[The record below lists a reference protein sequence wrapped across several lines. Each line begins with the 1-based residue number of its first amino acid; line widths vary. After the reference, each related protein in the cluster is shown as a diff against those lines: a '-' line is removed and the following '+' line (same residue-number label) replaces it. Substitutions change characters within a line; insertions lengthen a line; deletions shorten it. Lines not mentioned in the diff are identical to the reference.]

1 MPVEFIGYV
10 GTQEVSEIIPPSG
23 PVIDTSYTRRVA
35 LAHEA
40 GGFDRVL
47 MAHSSASPDAVVT
60 ATQVFADTNRLG
72 VLLAHRPGFVAPT
85 LMARTLATLDHFS
98 KGRIAVH
105 IISGG
110 DDADQ
115 RRDGDFLDHDQRYAR
130 TAEYLDIIKRIWGS
144 DAPIDH
150 EGTNYRF
157 AQAYSSVK
165 PLQQPHLPIYFGG
178 SSEAAIKVAAR
189 FADVYAL
196 WGESLAQVSDTIA
209 RVRTAAAAYG
219 RAEHIRFSL
228 SLRPILGRTEA
239 DAWARADEILAKA
252 KALQGNV
259 SGDNGAGALRLFEKR
274 KSPPA
279 NVGSQ
284 RLLETASQG
293 KVVDKR
299 LWTEIAALTGAKGNS
314 TSLVGTPDQVVESLL
329 AYYELGVTTFLI
341 RGFNPLLDSIEYG
354 HEIIPRVRAEIAHR
368 ESRDRPPLDR
378 HVKTAKAG

>member
-1 MPVEFIGYV
+1 MSVEFIGYV

-23 PVIDTSYTRRVA
+23 PAIDTDYARSVA

-60 ATQVFADTNRLG
+60 AAQVFADTRKLG

-85 LMARTLATLDHFS
+85 LYARTLATLDHFS

-115 RRDGDFLDHDQRYAR
+115 RRDGDYLNHGERYAR
-130 TAEYLDIIKRIWGS
+130 TAEYLDIVKRIWS
-144 DAPIDH
+144 SEEPIDH
-150 EGTNYRF
+150 AGANYRF
-157 AQAYSSVK
+157 TQAYSAVRPFQK
-165 PLQQPHLPIYFGG
+165 PHLPIYFGG
-178 SSEAAIKVAAR
+178 SSAAAIEVAAQY
-189 FADVYAL
+189 ADVYAL
-196 WGESLAQVSDTIA
+196 WGESLAQVSETIT
-209 RVRTAAAAYG
+209 RVRAAAAPFR

-239 DAWARADEILAKA
+239 DAWARADDILAQA
-252 KALQGNV
+252 KALQGSV
-259 SGDNGAGALRLFEKR
+259 PSEKSGIKLFEKR
-274 KSPPA
+274 KTPPA
-279 NVGSQ
+279 NVGAQ
-284 RLLETASQG
+284 RLLETAALG

-299 LWTEIAALTGAKGNS
+299 LWTEMAALTGAKGNS

-329 AYYELGVTTFLI
+329 AYHELGVTTFLI
-341 RGFNPLLDSIEYG
+341 RGFNPLQDAIDYG
-354 HEIIPRVRAEIAHR
+354 REIIPRVRDSLARRGTSAN
-368 ESRDRPPLDR
+368 P
-378 HVKTAKAG
+378 VQKTARAG

>member
-23 PVIDTSYTRRVA
+23 PVIDTDYARAVA

-60 ATQVFADTNRLG
+60 ATQVFADTRRLG

-85 LMARTLATLDHFS
+85 LEARTLATLDHFS
-98 KGRIAVH
+98 RGRIAVH

-115 RRDGDFLDHDQRYAR
+115 QRDGDFLDHGQRYAR

-144 DAPIDH
+144 DSPLDH
-150 EGTNYRF
+150 EGPNYRF
-157 AQAYSSVK
+157 RQAYSSVK
-165 PLQQPHLPIYFGG
+165 PLQKPHLPIYFGG
-178 SSEAAIKVAAR
+178 SSDAAIKVAAQY
-189 FADVYAL
+189 ADVYAL

-209 RVRTAAAAYG
+209 RVRTEAAHHG
-219 RAEHIRFSL
+219 RAEHLRFSL

-239 DAWARADEILAKA
+239 DAWARADEILDKA

-259 SGDNGAGALRLFEKR
+259 SGDKSGLKLFEKR
-274 KSPPA
+274 KTPPA

-284 RLLETASQG
+284 RLLETAARG

-329 AYYELGVTTFLI
+329 AYHDLGVTTFLI
-341 RGFNPLLDSIEYG
+341 RGFNPLQDAIEYG
-354 HEIIPRVRAEIAHR
+354 REIIPRVRAEIALR
-368 ESRDRPPLDR
+368 ETADRSHLR
-378 HVKTAKAG
+378 TAQAG

>member
-1 MPVEFIGYV
+1 MPVEFIGFV

-23 PVIDTSYTRRVA
+23 PAIDTDYARSVA

-60 ATQVFADTNRLG
+60 ATQVFADTRRLG

-85 LMARTLATLDHFS
+85 LAARTLATLDHFS

-115 RRDGDFLDHDQRYAR
+115 RRDGDYLNHGERYAR
-130 TAEYLDIIKRIWGS
+130 TAEYLDIVKRIWTQES
-144 DAPIDH
+144 PFDH
-150 EGTNYRF
+150 TGTHYRF
-157 AQAYSSVK
+157 EQAYSAVR
-165 PLQQPHLPIYFGG
+165 PLQRPHPPIYFGG
-178 SSEAAIKVAAR
+178 SSEAAIAVAAR
-189 FADVYAL
+189 YADVYAL
-196 WGESLAQVSDTIA
+196 WGESLSQVGDTIA
-209 RVRTAAAAYG
+209 RVRKAAAQHG

-239 DAWARADEILAKA
+239 DAWARADDILARA
-252 KALQGNV
+252 RALQGQAPTEK
-259 SGDNGAGALRLFEKR
+259 AGFKLFEKR
-274 KSPPA
+274 KTPPA

-284 RLLETASQG
+284 RLLDTAAQG

-299 LWTEIAALTGAKGNS
+299 LWTEIAALTGARGNS

-341 RGFNPLLDSIEYG
+341 RGFTPLQDAIEYG
-354 HEIIPRVRAEIAHR
+354 NEIIPRVRAEIAA
-368 ESRDRPPLDR
+368 RDADIARQAAR
-378 HVKTAKAG
+378 TARTA

>member
-1 MPVEFIGYV
+1 MSVEFIGYV
-10 GTQEVSEIIPPSG
+10 GTQEMSEIIPPTG
-23 PVIDTSYTRRVA
+23 PAIDADYARAVA

-60 ATQVFADTNRLG
+60 ATQVFADTRRLG

-98 KGRIAVH
+98 RGRIAVH

-115 RRDGDFLDHDQRYAR
+115 RRDGDYLGHEQRYAR
-130 TAEYLDIIKRIWGS
+130 TAEYLDILKRLWS
-144 DAPIDH
+144 SEEPIDH
-150 EGTNYRF
+150 EGANYRF
-157 AQAYSSVK
+157 SQAYSSVRPFQK
-165 PLQQPHLPIYFGG
+165 PHLPIYFGG
-178 SSEAAIKVAAR
+178 SSEAAIQVAAQY
-189 FADVYAL
+189 ADVYAL
-196 WGESLAQVSDTIA
+196 WGESLAQVSETIA
-209 RVRTAAAAYG
+209 RVRSSAAKFG

-228 SLRPILGRTEA
+228 SLRPILGRSET
-239 DAWARADEILAKA
+239 DAWARADDILAQA

-259 SGDNGAGALRLFEKR
+259 SSEKSAMRLFEKR
-274 KSPPA
+274 KAPPA

-284 RLLETASQG
+284 RLLETAAQG

-329 AYYELGVTTFLI
+329 AYHDLGVTTFLI
-341 RGFNPLLDSIEYG
+341 RGYNPLQDAIEYG
-354 HEIIPRVRAEIAHR
+354 REIIPRVRAEVARR
-368 ESRDRPPLDR
+368 ESPLI
-378 HVKTAKAG
+378 HANVKAARAG

>member
-1 MPVEFIGYV
+1 MSVEFIGYV
-10 GTQEVSEIIPPSG
+10 GTQEVSEIIAPSG
-23 PVIDTSYTRRVA
+23 PTIDTGYARSVA

-60 ATQVFADTNRLG
+60 ATQVFADTRRLG

-85 LMARTLATLDHFS
+85 LAARTLATLDHFS

-115 RRDGDFLDHDQRYAR
+115 RRDGDYLDHDQRYAR
-130 TAEYLDIIKRIWGS
+130 TAEYLDIIKRIWSS
-144 DAPIDH
+144 DDPIDH
-150 EGTNYRF
+150 EGPNYRF
-157 AQAYSSVK
+157 TQAFSAVK
-165 PLQQPHLPIYFGG
+165 PLQKPHLPIYFGG
-178 SSEAAIKVAAR
+178 SSNAAIKVAAQY
-189 FADVYAL
+189 ADVYAL
-196 WGESLAQVSDTIA
+196 WGESLAQVSETIA
-209 RVRTAAAAYG
+209 RVRTAAAQFG

-239 DAWARADEILAKA
+239 DAWARADDILARA
-252 KALQGNV
+252 KALQGKV
-259 SGDNGAGALRLFEKR
+259 AADKSGIKLFEKR
-274 KSPPA
+274 KVPPA

-284 RLLETASQG
+284 RLLETAAQG
-293 KVVDKR
+293 KIVDQR

-329 AYYELGVTTFLI
+329 AYSDLGVTTFLI
-341 RGFNPLLDSIEYG
+341 RGFNPLQDAIEYG
-354 HEIIPRVRAEIAHR
+354 KEIIPRVRAQIAQ
-368 ESRDRPPLDR
+368 RDASLPHDTLR
-378 HVKTAKAG
+378 TARTG

>member
-1 MPVEFIGYV
+1 MSVEFIGYV

-23 PVIDTSYTRRVA
+23 PVIDTDYARTVA

-60 ATQVFADTNRLG
+60 AAQVFADTRRLG

-85 LMARTLATLDHFS
+85 LQARTLATLDHFS

-115 RRDGDFLDHDQRYAR
+115 QRDGDFLGHDQRYAR
-130 TAEYLDIIKRIWGS
+130 TAEYLDIIKRIWAA

-150 EGTNYRF
+150 HGEHYRF
-157 AQAYSSVK
+157 LQAYSSVK

-178 SSEAAIKVAAR
+178 SSEAAIQVAAR
-189 FADVYAL
+189 YADVYAL
-196 WGESLAQVSDTIA
+196 WGESLAQVGETIA
-209 RVRTAAAAYG
+209 RVRTAAARHG
-219 RAEHIRFSL
+219 RADHIRFSL

-239 DAWARADEILAKA
+239 DAWARAEEILAKA
-252 KALQGNV
+252 KALQGHV
-259 SGDNGAGALRLFEKR
+259 AGDQGGFKMFEKR
-274 KSPPA
+274 KLPPA

-284 RLLETASQG
+284 RLLETAAQG

-329 AYYELGVTTFLI
+329 AYHDLGVTIFLI
-341 RGFNPLLDSIEYG
+341 RGFNPLADAIEYG
-354 HEIIPRVRAEIAHR
+354 REIIPRVRAEVATRVTQNHSSHR
-368 ESRDRPPLDR
+368 
-378 HVKTAKAG
+378 TAKAG

>member
-1 MPVEFIGYV
+1 MSVEFIGYV

-23 PVIDTSYTRRVA
+23 PVIDTNYARSVA

-60 ATQVFADTNRLG
+60 AAQVFADTRRLG

-85 LMARTLATLDHFS
+85 LEARTLATLDHFS
-98 KGRIAVH
+98 NGRIAVH
-105 IISGG
+105 IITGG

-115 RRDGDFLDHDQRYAR
+115 RRDGDYLNHDERYAR
-130 TAEYLDIIKRIWGS
+130 TAEYLDIIKRIWTN

-150 EGTNYRF
+150 EGPHYRF
-157 AQAYSSVK
+157 SHAYSSVK
-165 PLQQPHLPIYFGG
+165 PVQKPHLPIYFGG
-178 SSEAAIKVAAR
+178 SSEAAIQVAAR
-189 FADVYAL
+189 YADVYAL
-196 WGESLAQVSDTIA
+196 WGESLAQVGDTIA
-209 RVRTAAAAYG
+209 RVRTAAAQYG

-228 SLRPILGRTEA
+228 SLRPILGRTEE

-252 KALQGNV
+252 KSLQGNV
-259 SGDNGAGALRLFEKR
+259 PTEKSAIKLFEKR
-274 KSPPA
+274 KTPPA

-284 RLLETASQG
+284 RLLETAAQG

-329 AYYELGVTTFLI
+329 AYYDLGVTTFLI
-341 RGFNPLLDSIEYG
+341 RGFTPLHDAIEYG
-354 HEIIPRVRAEIAHR
+354 REIIPRVRAEIAA
-368 ESRDRPPLDR
+368 RDALDHIAR
-378 HVKTAKAG
+378 KTARGA

>member
-1 MPVEFIGYV
+1 MSVEFIGYV

-23 PVIDTSYTRRVA
+23 PVIDTNYARSVA

-60 ATQVFADTNRLG
+60 AAQVFADTRRLG

-85 LMARTLATLDHFS
+85 LEARTLATLDHFS
-98 KGRIAVH
+98 NGRIAVH
-105 IISGG
+105 IITGG

-115 RRDGDFLDHDQRYAR
+115 RRDGDYLNHDERYAR
-130 TAEYLDIIKRIWGS
+130 TAEYLDIIKRIWTN

-150 EGTNYRF
+150 EGAHYRF
-157 AQAYSSVK
+157 SQAYSSVK
-165 PLQQPHLPIYFGG
+165 PVQNHHLPIYFGG
-178 SSEAAIKVAAR
+178 SSEAAIQVAAR
-189 FADVYAL
+189 YADVYAL
-196 WGESLAQVSDTIA
+196 WGESLAQVGDTIA
-209 RVRTAAAAYG
+209 RVRTAAAQYG

-228 SLRPILGRTEA
+228 SLRPILGRTEE

-252 KALQGNV
+252 KSLQGNV
-259 SGDNGAGALRLFEKR
+259 PTEKSGIKLFEKR
-274 KSPPA
+274 KTPPA

-284 RLLETASQG
+284 RLLETAAQG

-329 AYYELGVTTFLI
+329 AYYDLGVTTFLI
-341 RGFNPLLDSIEYG
+341 RGFTPLHDAIEYG
-354 HEIIPRVRAEIAHR
+354 REIIPRVRAEIAA
-368 ESRDRPPLDR
+368 RDALDHIAR
-378 HVKTAKAG
+378 RTARGA

>member
-23 PVIDTSYTRRVA
+23 PVIDTNYARSVV

-60 ATQVFADTNRLG
+60 AAQVFADTRRLG

-85 LMARTLATLDHFS
+85 LEARTLATLDHFS
-98 KGRIAVH
+98 NGRIAVH
-105 IISGG
+105 IITGG

-115 RRDGDFLDHDQRYAR
+115 RRDGDYLNHDERYAR
-130 TAEYLDIIKRIWGS
+130 TAEYLDIIKRIWAS

-150 EGTNYRF
+150 EGSHYRF
-157 AQAYSSVK
+157 SQAYSSVK
-165 PLQQPHLPIYFGG
+165 PVQKNHLPIYFGG
-178 SSEAAIKVAAR
+178 SSEAAIQVAAR
-189 FADVYAL
+189 YADVYAL
-196 WGESLAQVSDTIA
+196 WGESLGQVGDTIA
-209 RVRTAAAAYG
+209 RVRTAAAQYG

-228 SLRPILGRTEA
+228 SLRPILGRTEE
-239 DAWARADEILAKA
+239 DAWARADEILARA
-252 KALQGNV
+252 KSLQGNV
-259 SGDNGAGALRLFEKR
+259 PQEKSGIKLFEKR
-274 KSPPA
+274 KAPPA

-284 RLLETASQG
+284 RLLETAAQG

-329 AYYELGVTTFLI
+329 AYYDLGVTTFLI
-341 RGFNPLLDSIEYG
+341 RGFTPLHDAIEYG
-354 HEIIPRVRAEIAHR
+354 REIIPRVRAEIAA
-368 ESRDRPPLDR
+368 RDALDHIAR
-378 HVKTAKAG
+378 KTARGA

>member
-1 MPVEFIGYV
+1 MSVEFIGFV

-23 PVIDTSYTRRVA
+23 PTIDTDYARSVA

-60 ATQVFADTNRLG
+60 AAQVFADTKRLS

-85 LMARTLATLDHFS
+85 LFARTLATLDHFS

-105 IISGG
+105 IITGG
-110 DDADQ
+110 DDAEQ

-130 TAEYLDIIKRIWGS
+130 TAEYLDIVKRIWS
-144 DAPIDH
+144 SEAPIDH
-150 EGTNYRF
+150 QGPNYRF
-157 AQAYSSVK
+157 NQAYSSVK
-165 PLQQPHLPIYFGG
+165 PLQKPHVPIYFGG
-178 SSEAAIKVAAR
+178 SSVAAIRVAAQY
-189 FADVYAL
+189 ADVYAL
-196 WGESLAQVSDTIA
+196 WGESLAQVTETIA
-209 RVRTAAAAYG
+209 RVRSAAAKFG
-219 RAEHIRFSL
+219 RADHIRFSL

-239 DAWARADEILAKA
+239 DAWARAEDILAKA
-252 KALQGNV
+252 RALHGNV
-259 SGDNGAGALRLFEKR
+259 TADKSGVKLFEKR
-274 KSPPA
+274 TAPPA

-284 RLLETASQG
+284 RLLETAAQG

-329 AYYELGVTTFLI
+329 AYSDLGVTTFLI
-341 RGFNPLLDSIEYG
+341 RGFNPLQDAIEYG
-354 HEIIPRVRAEIAHR
+354 REIIPRVREEIAR
-368 ESRDRPPLDR
+368 RDASSQQGNL
-378 HVKTAKAG
+378 KAARTG